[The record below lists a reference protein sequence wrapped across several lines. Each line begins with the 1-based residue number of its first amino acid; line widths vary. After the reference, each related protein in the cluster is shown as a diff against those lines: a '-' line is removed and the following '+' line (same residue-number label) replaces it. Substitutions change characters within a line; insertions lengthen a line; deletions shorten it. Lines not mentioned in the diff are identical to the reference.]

1 MTTTKVQPPRK
12 LTEDED
18 LDSFEDWW
26 FQVECYYSRDAKFA
40 DFFDKK
46 LTWTSRSD
54 RNRGL
59 ESAEVCS
66 NLNTLLRALA
76 TYTSGP
82 YVKNELLDATK
93 SLKDVRRVFLKFL
106 EIEVTDH
113 SLLNY
118 YSLTRRANER
128 PLVYY
133 HRLRYHILQHQL
145 PTGTRISPSKT
156 LDQDDTVSAS
166 MERFIIM
173 EWLYRLDSRLIK
185 FIQEKFATELSSSST
200 YLLSAVESLAKNV
213 DKYIT
218 QLDSMSTVNL
228 LPTQDQFSPSMHKG
242 PDVRYQEEDNDNSGI
257 MFNRSGFK
265 PRSNRGGFGRG
276 QPRPPFQQRP
286 RQNLSRQ
293 PNKNCKC
300 EFCYMQVRG
309 QGKNYDYNH
318 DISNCPHMIAR
329 FSKINLA
336 LEQESDQE
344 REDENQE
351 FEDFYSD
358 TTSL

>member
-46 LTWTSRSD
+46 LTWKLRSD
-54 RNRGL
+54 ENRGL
-59 ESAEVCS
+59 DSAEKCT

-82 YVKNELLDATK
+82 YVKNELLDETK

-128 PLVYY
+128 PLVFY

-145 PTGTRISPSKT
+145 PSGTVVPPGKS
-156 LDQDDTVSAS
+156 LDKDETVSAT

-173 EWLYRLDSRLIK
+173 EWLHRLDSRLIK

-200 YLLSAVESLAKNV
+200 YLLSAVEPLAKNV

-218 QLDSMSTVNL
+218 QLDTASAVNL
-228 LPTQDQFSPSMHKG
+228 LPTQGPYSPSIHNS
-242 PDVRYQEEDNDNSGI
+242 PEVQYQEEELDSGV
-257 MFNRSGFK
+257 MFNRNGFR
-265 PRSNRGGFGRG
+265 PRSNRGSYRG
-276 QPRPPFQQRP
+276 QQRSQSQPRPKQSFP
-286 RQNLSRQ
+286 RQSS
-293 PNKNCKC
+293 KDSKC
-300 EFCYMQVRG
+300 EFCYMQV
-309 QGKNYDYNH
+309 N
-318 DISNCPHMIAR
+318 I
-329 FSKINLA
+329 
-336 LEQESDQE
+336 
-344 REDENQE
+344 
-351 FEDFYSD
+351 YS
-358 TTSL
+358 SFKKLL